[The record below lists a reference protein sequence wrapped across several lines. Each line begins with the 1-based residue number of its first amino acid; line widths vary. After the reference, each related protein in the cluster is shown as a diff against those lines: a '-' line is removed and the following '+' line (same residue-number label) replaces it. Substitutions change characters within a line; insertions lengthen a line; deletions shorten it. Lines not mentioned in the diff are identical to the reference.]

1 MCTKVQNSVVCVVY
15 RIHVVFRTSVITR
28 GVNDMTTICL
38 SYLLHCYQAVEAAHA
53 RETAAMEDRLH
64 SLDDALTAGT

>member
-1 MCTKVQNSVVCVVY
+1 
-15 RIHVVFRTSVITR
+15 VFRTSVITR